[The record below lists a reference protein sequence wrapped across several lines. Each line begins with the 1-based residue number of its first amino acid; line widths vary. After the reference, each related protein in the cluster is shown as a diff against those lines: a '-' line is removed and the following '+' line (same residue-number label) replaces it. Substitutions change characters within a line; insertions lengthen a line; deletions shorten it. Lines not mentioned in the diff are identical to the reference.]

1 MEVDWR
7 NLRFLKFE
15 RESVCSKIRE
25 RERERERESSNMWGR
40 EKIKVK

>member
-25 RERERERESSNMWGR
+25 RERERESSNMWGR

>member
-25 RERERERESSNMWGR
+25 RERERERVLTCGVG
-40 EKIKVK
+40 KK

>member
-25 RERERERESSNMWGR
+25 RERERERERVLTCGVG
-40 EKIKVK
+40 KK